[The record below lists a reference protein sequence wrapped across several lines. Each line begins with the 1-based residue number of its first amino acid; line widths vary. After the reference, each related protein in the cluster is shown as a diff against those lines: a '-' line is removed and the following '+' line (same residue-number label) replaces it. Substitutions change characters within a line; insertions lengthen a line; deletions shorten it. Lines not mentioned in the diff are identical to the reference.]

1 MHAGVFT
8 LKGWKSFYNHD
19 TLLNTIP
26 GCRPDEQSSSSPNDC
41 RISGNIRYERRVI
54 VEIPPKRASHNR
66 ASWHPPCDAFAQR
79 FPMKAAVF
87 FATREGQTAKIAEH
101 IAVDLRAHGMAV
113 DVLNVKQ
120 PSVQVD
126 WSDYKVAFVAAS
138 VHAEHHEREMIEFVR
153 THRAHL
159 DEVGAVFISV
169 TMSQAGAEDPN
180 ATAERRRTSTADA
193 QRMID
198 VFIKETGWKPERC
211 LPVAGALMYTRYNFL
226 IRFVMKRIS
235 RKQGGPT
242 DTSRD
247 YEFTDW
253 PGLDRFVGEIVGA
266 KLKIPTSATA
276 E

>member
-1 MHAGVFT
+1 
-8 LKGWKSFYNHD
+8 
-19 TLLNTIP
+19 
-26 GCRPDEQSSSSPNDC
+26 
-41 RISGNIRYERRVI
+41 
-54 VEIPPKRASHNR
+54 
-66 ASWHPPCDAFAQR
+66 
-79 FPMKAAVF
+79 
-87 FATREGQTAKIAEH
+87 
-101 IAVDLRAHGMAV
+101 
-113 DVLNVKQ
+113 
-120 PSVQVD
+120 VQVD
-126 WSDYKVAFVAAS
+126 WSDYQVAFIAAS

-153 THRAHL
+153 TYRAHL
-159 DEVGAVFISV
+159 EEVGAVFISV

-211 LPVAGALMYTRYNFL
+211 LPVAGALMYTHYNLL

-253 PGLDRFVGEIVGA
+253 KGLDRFVDEIVRA
-266 KLKIPTSATA
+266 KLNVPASAPA